1 MKNGISPGWCCNLQ
15 AEKSPLIFDIHTHT
29 IVPEG
34 VWGLRNL
41 RETET
46 PEPASGLYSMGVHPW
61 YADPL
66 HWKKQLE
73 QLRVA
78 SRSPRVLAIGE
89 CGLDKV
95 CQVPFSLQETVFAAQ
110 VEWANRLGK
119 PLLIHCVRAWE
130 ELLQL
135 LEMEKNKVPVIFHGF
150 VKNAALAA
158 RLTAKG
164 YYISLGKALEK
175 PAMQQV
181 LRQLPGDRFFLET
194 DDAGLPVAQV
204 YQWAAAALAIDSN
217 SLALQMQE
225 NVKAVFGKASGL

>member
-1 MKNGISPGWCCNLQ
+1 MKKRFSPVRCSNLQ
-15 AEKSPLIFDIHTHT
+15 EEIIALFFDIHTHAA
-29 IVPEG
+29 VPDG

-41 RETET
+41 RETDL

-73 QLRVA
+73 SLRVA

-89 CGLDKV
+89 CGLDKC
-95 CQVPFSLQETVFAAQ
+95 CQTPFPLQETVFAAQ

-135 LEMEKNKVPVIFHGF
+135 LSMEKNKVPVIFHGF
-150 VKNAALAA
+150 VKNAALAR
-158 RLTAKG
+158 RLTDKG
-164 YYISLGKALEK
+164 YYVSLGKALEK

-181 LRQLPGDRFFLET
+181 LRGLPADRFFLES
-194 DDAGLPVAQV
+194 DDAGLPVSQV
-204 YQWAAAALAIDSN
+204 YQWAAAALAIEPN
-217 SLALQMQE
+217 SLALQIQQ
-225 NVKAVFGKASGL
+225 NVNAVFSTASGL